1 MKKSIHILYIG
12 GSHSIGGDHNPRK
25 LSFLL
30 EVEAPRFLVVLG
42 GLLREVLGGLLRE
55 VRAGLLR
62 EVQGGMSDPD
72 RTQNCCSCIKDE
84 LNYF

>member
-42 GLLREVLGGLLRE
+42 GLLREV
-55 VRAGLLR
+55 RAGPLR
-62 EVQGGMSDPD
+62 EVQGRMSDPD

>member
-42 GLLREVLGGLLRE
+42 GLLREV
-55 VRAGLLR
+55 RAGLLR
-62 EVQGGMSDPD
+62 EVQGGGGGDVGPRPD
-72 RTQNCCSCIKDE
+72 SE
-84 LNYF
+84 LLLMHQR

>member
-42 GLLREVLGGLLRE
+42 GLLREV
-55 VRAGLLR
+55 RAGLLR

>member
-42 GLLREVLGGLLRE
+42 GLLREVRG
-55 VRAGLLR
+55 GLLR